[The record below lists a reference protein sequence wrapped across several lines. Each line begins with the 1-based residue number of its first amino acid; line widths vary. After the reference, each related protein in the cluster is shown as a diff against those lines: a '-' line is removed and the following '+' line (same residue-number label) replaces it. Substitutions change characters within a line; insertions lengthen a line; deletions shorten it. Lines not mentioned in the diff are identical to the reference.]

1 MRFMVR
7 MDDILDG
14 KKDFKN
20 EGIGITTDGVSAS
33 VHFIIPKSCND
44 NKHEKITN
52 MLNTEQLSLTPVN
65 CEEHK
70 IDDHQK
76 SDDVDDGTWEDMSDD
91 GAFNSF
97 DVCCTDNLNVYTMSC
112 RPSIQG
118 SEVPD

>member
-7 MDDILDG
+7 M
-14 KKDFKN
+14 
-20 EGIGITTDGVSAS
+20 ITTDGVSAS
-33 VHFIIPKSCND
+33 VHFIIPKSCDD
-44 NKHEKITN
+44 NKHEEITN
-52 MLNTEQLSLTPVN
+52 MLNIEQLSLTPVN

-97 DVCCTDNLNVYTMSC
+97 DVCCMDNSNVYTTNQFFNDHVLQTFHP
-112 RPSIQG
+112 R
-118 SEVPD
+118 